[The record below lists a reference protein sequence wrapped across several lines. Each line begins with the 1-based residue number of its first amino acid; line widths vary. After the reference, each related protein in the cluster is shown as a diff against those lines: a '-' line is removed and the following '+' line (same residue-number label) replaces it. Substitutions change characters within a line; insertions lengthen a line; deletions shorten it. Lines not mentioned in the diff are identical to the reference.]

1 MSKYSITFCTFC
13 KTLVEISEI
22 KFVKL
27 ANNMV
32 AIQGTCTGCGNN
44 VLKGR
49 VLPNTGKNPLTKYR
63 RKLSKKRLNMYSSKK
78 TGNHLPAKDVRS
90 IQD

>member
-32 AIQGTCTGCGNN
+32 ASQGTCTGCGNN

-78 TGNHLPAKDVRS
+78 NREPFTRQGR
-90 IQD
+90 